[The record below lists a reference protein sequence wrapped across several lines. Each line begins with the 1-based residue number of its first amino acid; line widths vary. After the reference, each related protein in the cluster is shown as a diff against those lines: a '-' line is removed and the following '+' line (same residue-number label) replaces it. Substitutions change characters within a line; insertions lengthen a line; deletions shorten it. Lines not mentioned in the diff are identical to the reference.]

1 MLAVLKKE
9 LKTYFTSMT
18 GYIFLGFFVM
28 VTGIFYTL
36 YCVMSL
42 SGQYSAVLSSGI
54 LVFLLLVPTI
64 TMRLIA
70 EETRQKTDQLL
81 YTSPITVGD
90 VVIGKYL
97 AALVLFLVALGIT
110 VIFPVLLSKYGTVPF
125 VETFG
130 TFVAFY
136 LIGAC
141 FIAVG
146 LFISSLTENQIVSAV
161 ATFGALFA
169 MYLMDGI
176 AQSLPTSRIASV
188 VFAII
193 LVLALA
199 FFVYSNVK
207 NLYAA
212 VAIGVVGT
220 AAVIILYAV
229 VPTIFD
235 GLLVN
240 VFGWFSVMKRFNN
253 FYYGIFDVASIVY
266 YLSFAAIFVY
276 LTIQVI
282 EKRRWS

>member
-42 SGQYSAVLSSGI
+42 SGQYSSVLSSGI
-54 LVFLLLVPTI
+54 LVFLLLIPTI

-176 AQSLPTSRIASV
+176 AQSLPTSRISSV

-207 NLYAA
+207 NLYVA

>member
-97 AALVLFLVALGIT
+97 AALILFLVALGIT

>member
-1 MLAVLKKE
+1 MLAMFKKE
-9 LKTYFTSMT
+9 MKTYFTSMT
-18 GYIFLGFFVM
+18 GYIFLGFFIMVM
-28 VTGIFYTL
+28 GIFYTL

-54 LVFLLLVPTI
+54 LIFLLLVPTI

-81 YTSPITVGD
+81 YTSPISVGD
-90 VVIGKYL
+90 GVIGKYF
-97 AALVLFLVALGIT
+97 AALVLFFIALGVT
-110 VIFPVLLSKYGTVPF
+110 AIFPYMLSFFGEVPF

-161 ATFGALFA
+161 ATFGVLLA

-188 VFAII
+188 VFAILLI
-193 LVLALA
+193 LALA
-199 FFVYSNVK
+199 FFIYSNIK
-207 NLYAA
+207 NLY
-212 VAIGVVGT
+212 VSIGIGVVGV

-240 VFGWFSVMKRFNN
+240 VFGWFSIMRRFNN

-266 YLSFAAIFVY
+266 YLSFSAIFVY
-276 LTIQVI
+276 LTIQVV